1 MKIGG
6 PSGGVNRSMNQ
17 KVVSVIL
24 ITAVLGIS
32 LLLSGCGKKG
42 LPVAPR
48 QVTLPAVNDL
58 VPVIE
63 GDMVILTWTVPE
75 IKEKKGPSITG
86 FAVNKA
92 MSPVQESDCK
102 NCPVKYKAVAEITAG
117 LKGKSGKMEYTGKL
131 EKGFKYYFKVTAFSD
146 DAAAES
152 RDSNIVEFI
161 Y

>member
-1 MKIGG
+1 MVRRIM
-6 PSGGVNRSMNQ
+6 NR
-17 KVVSVIL
+17 KVIFVTLIAAVMGIL
-24 ITAVLGIS
+24 LF
-32 LLLSGCGKKG
+32 LSGCGKKG

-48 QVTLPAVNDL
+48 QVALPAVNDL
-58 VPVIE
+58 ASVLE

-86 FAVNKA
+86 FAVNRA
-92 MSPVQESDCK
+92 MSPIQESECK

-117 LKGKSGKMEYTGKL
+117 LKGKPGKMEYTGKL
-131 EKGFKYYFKVTAFSD
+131 EKGFKYYFKVTAFSE

-161 Y
+161 F